1 MNIDGIK
8 IVTQKKDNTC
18 GYASAGMLFSFLE
31 GSNINEDFLAEN
43 EPFDEKGITF
53 SKLLEV
59 YKKYL
64 KKHDATLI
72 HEDKDGT
79 LALIRQSLG
88 DNLPLQIL
96 YLTENL
102 RGNNEP
108 VLHYAVLAGYDE
120 KAETF
125 AIADPYGSYKTIGK
139 DAFFEA
145 VSFRNDCLPEYI
157 KKAMPSNAMIRFS
170 KRE

>member
-8 IVTQKKDNTC
+8 IATQKKSNTC

-31 GSNINEDFLAEN
+31 GSTIDEDFLAKN

-64 KKHDATLI
+64 KEHDATLI
-72 HEDKDGT
+72 REDKDDT
-79 LALIRQSLG
+79 MTLIRQCLS

-102 RGNNEP
+102 LGSNEP
-108 VLHYAVLAGYDE
+108 VLHYAVLTGYDE

-125 AIADPYGSYKTIGK
+125 VLADPYGSYKTISK
-139 DAFFEA
+139 DTFFEA
-145 VSFRNDCLPEYI
+145 VSFRNECLPEYI

-170 KRE
+170 KRR